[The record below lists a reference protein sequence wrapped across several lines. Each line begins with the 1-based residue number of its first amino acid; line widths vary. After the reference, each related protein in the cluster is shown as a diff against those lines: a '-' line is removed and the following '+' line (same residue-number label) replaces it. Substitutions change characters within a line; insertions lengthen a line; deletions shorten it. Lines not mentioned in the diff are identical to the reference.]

1 MVSVSA
7 DPTGLAVG
15 TYSGTVSIAASGASN
30 TPKAVPVTL
39 MVTGPSLTLSP
50 TTLTFSYTLGG
61 TAPIAQN
68 VTVGSSGTA
77 VDYTVTASTTSG
89 GSWLAVTP
97 ASGTTSGMTNV
108 SVHPSGLASGTYT
121 GTVSVASTGAGNS
134 PKTLPV
140 TMNIAGT
147 TGSVTITATSGGL
160 SHTAQL
166 SLTVN

>member
-1 MVSVSA
+1 
-7 DPTGLAVG
+7 
-15 TYSGTVSIAASGASN
+15 
-30 TPKAVPVTL
+30 

-50 TTLTFSYTLGG
+50 PSLTFSYTLGG

-97 ASGTTSGMTNV
+97 ASGTTSGMTSV

-140 TMNIAGT
+140 TMNIAST
-147 TGSVTITATSGGL
+147 TGTVTITATSGGL